1 MTKQQHRAFQGK
13 YLFPLPPCAALPLGE
28 NRRVNYPIAKARGL
42 QLGRFT
48 PSPSGS
54 VVYACSLRF
63 PRIPYPVCIGR
74 LIDCTEWGSPTRQR
88 TRGTHYLP
96 GRAASASRCCPR
108 WVRSS
113 RLLRVIGSVN
123 HKREETALPPHA

>member
-74 LIDCTEWGSPTRQR
+74 LVYCTEWASPPRHPTKD
-88 TRGTHYLP
+88 THSLP
-96 GRAASASRCCPR
+96 DRAPSASPCYP
-108 WVRSS
+108 
-113 RLLRVIGSVN
+113 LLS
-123 HKREETALPPHA
+123 LLSLL